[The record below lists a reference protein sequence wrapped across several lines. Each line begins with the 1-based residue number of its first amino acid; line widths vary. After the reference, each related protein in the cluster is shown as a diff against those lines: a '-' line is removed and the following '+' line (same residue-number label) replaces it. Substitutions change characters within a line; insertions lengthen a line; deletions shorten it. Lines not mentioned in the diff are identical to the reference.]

1 MPPNSTSSGV
11 RWTDYNRAQATCN
24 INATYSGAT
33 CTKVQCASSSL
44 ADADGDATNG
54 CEKKVT
60 AAPTTVS
67 PTKKPTAQPTPG
79 PTAVGNPC
87 AAGTIGDCMPQSN
100 PLHPLHAPGL
110 GAPSALCLASRV
122 ATLLCFGSRAVL
134 CDARISNS

>member
-1 MPPNSTSSGV
+1 MADFHSSLPGQQAMPPNSTSSGV

-54 CEKKVT
+54 CETKVT

-67 PTKKPTAQPTPG
+67 PTRRPTTAKPTTKAPTPALRSTDYSDDNTVRTDQFRSLRSTG
-79 PTAVGNPC
+79 VHSPSRDDASG
-87 AAGTIGDCMPQSN
+87 
-100 PLHPLHAPGL
+100 GL
-110 GAPSALCLASRV
+110 
-122 ATLLCFGSRAVL
+122 
-134 CDARISNS
+134 

>member
-33 CTKVQCASSSL
+33 CTKVQCASSLL

-60 AAPTTVS
+60 AAPTSVS
-67 PTKKPTAQPTPG
+67 PTRRPTTAKPTTKAPTPALRSTDYSDDNTVRTDQFRSLHSTG
-79 PTAVGNPC
+79 VHSPSRDDASVACDGRQREPC
-87 AAGTIGDCMPQSN
+87 AT
-100 PLHPLHAPGL
+100 
-110 GAPSALCLASRV
+110 
-122 ATLLCFGSRAVL
+122 
-134 CDARISNS
+134 